1 MNKNLSDRK
10 LRIPTQESVE
20 SGNSA
25 NQYPFNLNTQIN
37 QNIYTNLC
45 PQMPNNNKNTP
56 NSGSNIVFN
65 NDEYIFSSFL
75 NNKMKNFSKIKI

>member
-25 NQYPFNLNTQIN
+25 NQYP
-37 QNIYTNLC
+37 YTNLNMQLNQNPFPTLC
-45 PQMPNNNKNTP
+45 APMPAKNTP
-56 NSGSNIVFN
+56 NSNSNAMFN
-65 NDEYIFSSFL
+65 NEE
-75 NNKMKNFSKIKI
+75 